1 MTKLKAVLTVGV
13 SASGKTTWAT
23 DFVSSS
29 DDHWVNINRDDLRMM
44 IYESMHPTQKFS
56 WAKWNWKWEGLVTMR
71 QSDMIACALRRGLNV
86 IISDTNLNE
95 GRRKDLIKS
104 LSRLGYDVEVKLF
117 DVSFEEALRR
127 DAARKNGVG
136 VSVIARQFQEYNEQ
150 FAHLHLKIKLRAANE
165 NRPRA
170 VLVDVDGTL
179 ANHHGIRSPFDWH
192 KVGEDTLHDEV
203 CDIVKALRAA
213 GEKIVIVSGRDAVCR
228 TETAEW
234 LRDNGIEYDDLFMR
248 DEGDMRS
255 DDIVKAEILERD
267 ILQKYGVKMVID
279 DRPRV
284 CHMWRAVGIKVI
296 QVGNPYIFF

>member
-29 DDHWVNINRDDLRMM
+29 DDHWVNINRDDIRAE
-44 IYESMHPTQKFS
+44 IYESKHPGKEFT

-104 LSRLGYDVEVKLF
+104 LSSLGYDVEVKLF

-150 FAHLHLKIKLRAANE
+150 FVHLHLKIKLRAANE

-255 DDIVKAEILERD
+255 DDIVKAEILEHE
-267 ILQKYGVKMVID
+267 ILPKYGVKMVID

-284 CHMWRAVGIKVI
+284 CHMWRSLGIKVI

>member
-1 MTKLKAVLTVGV
+1 
-13 SASGKTTWAT
+13 
-23 DFVSSS
+23 
-29 DDHWVNINRDDLRMM
+29 
-44 IYESMHPTQKFS
+44 
-56 WAKWNWKWEGLVTMR
+56 
-71 QSDMIACALRRGLNV
+71 
-86 IISDTNLNE
+86 
-95 GRRKDLIKS
+95 
-104 LSRLGYDVEVKLF
+104 
-117 DVSFEEALRR
+117 
-127 DAARKNGVG
+127 
-136 VSVIARQFQEYNEQ
+136 
-150 FAHLHLKIKLRAANE
+150 
-165 NRPRA
+165 
-170 VLVDVDGTL
+170 
-179 ANHHGIRSPFDWH
+179 
-192 KVGEDTLHDEV
+192 V

>member
-1 MTKLKAVLTVGV
+1 MKAIITVGV
-13 SASGKTTWAT
+13 SASGKTTFANDLLRADPSWL
-23 DFVSSS
+23 
-29 DDHWVNINRDDLRMM
+29 NINRDDIRVE
-44 IYESMHPTQKFS
+44 IFESKHPGKEFVWS
-56 WAKWNWKWEGLVTMR
+56 KWNWKWESIVTMR
-71 QSDMIACALRRGLNV
+71 QSDMITCAMKRGMNIL
-86 IISDTNLNE
+86 ISDTNLHEN
-95 GRRKDLIKS
+95 RRKDLIKA
-104 LSRLGYDVEVKLF
+104 LTRLGFDVEIKLF
-117 DVSFEEALRR
+117 EVSFEEALRR

-136 VSVIARQFQEYNEQ
+136 VSVIAKQFEEFNAQ
-150 FAHLHLKIKLRAANE
+150 FGNVELKRKLQAANDTKA
-165 NRPRA
+165 RA

-179 ANHHGIRSPFDWH
+179 ANHHGIRSPFEWH

-203 CDIVKALRAA
+203 CDIVKALRTA

-234 LRDNGIEYDDLFMR
+234 LRGNGIEYDDLFMR

-255 DDIVKAEILERD
+255 DDIVKAEILEHG

-284 CHMWRAVGIKVI
+284 CNMWRSLGIPVI